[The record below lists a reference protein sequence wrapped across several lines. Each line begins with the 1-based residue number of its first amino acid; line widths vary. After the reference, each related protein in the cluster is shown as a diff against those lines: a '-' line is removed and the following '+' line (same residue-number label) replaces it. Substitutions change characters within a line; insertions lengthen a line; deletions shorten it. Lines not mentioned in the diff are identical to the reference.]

1 MLADYDIR
9 SATSGSVSRSAG
21 SAATTAPTSPTP
33 GHATA
38 PERRGSCPVV
48 PAVPAQLTPGRPEQ
62 RDGSSRPSR
71 KAVPRLTCDG
81 TAGTA
86 VPPPRCHKRRC
97 CMSMSK
103 TSPIGSRTTNGMLTV
118 EQILEDL
125 GDVSR
130 RTFYEW
136 RAKGT
141 GPKCVK
147 LPNGELRVRRAE
159 YERWLAEREAA
170 A

>member
-1 MLADYDIR
+1 
-9 SATSGSVSRSAG
+9 
-21 SAATTAPTSPTP
+21 
-33 GHATA
+33 
-38 PERRGSCPVV
+38 
-48 PAVPAQLTPGRPEQ
+48 
-62 RDGSSRPSR
+62 
-71 KAVPRLTCDG
+71 
-81 TAGTA
+81 
-86 VPPPRCHKRRC
+86 
-97 CMSMSK
+97 MSMSK
-103 TSPIGSRTTNGMLTV
+103 TSPIGSRTANGMLTV

-147 LPNGELRVRRAE
+147 LPNGELRVRRSE

-170 A
+170 